1 MSGWLNMDA
10 WAACGEK
17 LVDPEA
23 LRGKQC
29 WGGLD
34 LATMSDLTAFVLIF
48 PDGDGGYDVLVW
60 LWIPEASVERR
71 GRREAKLGDSY
82 RQWIKEGHI
91 RTTEGNVTDYAVVR
105 RDIGEIGKQFDIQE
119 IAADRLFQG
128 AQLCTELAQDGFEV
142 VEFGQGF
149 VSMALP
155 TKLFEDLVVSGK
167 LYHGGN
173 PVLRWM
179 AANVVIET
187 DAAGNIKP
195 NRKRSSDK
203 IDGVVATIM
212 ALGRVNVGGNV
223 SVYEARGVLT
233 LHGE

>member
-1 MSGWLNMDA
+1 M
-10 WAACGEK
+10 
-17 LVDPEA
+17 
-23 LRGKQC
+23 
-29 WGGLD
+29 
-34 LATMSDLTAFVLIF
+34 
-48 PDGDGGYDVLVW
+48 
-60 LWIPEASVERR
+60 
-71 GRREAKLGDSY
+71 
-82 RQWIKEGHI
+82 
-91 RTTEGNVTDYAVVR
+91 
-105 RDIGEIGKQFDIQE
+105 
-119 IAADRLFQG
+119 
-128 AQLCTELAQDGFEV
+128 CTELAQDGFEV

-223 SVYEARGVLT
+223 SVYETRGVLT